1 MEHLTIGQR
10 IAACR
15 KNLGLS
21 QEALGEKVGVS
32 RQAISKWEADGAV
45 PEIDKLIALSRLF
58 HVSVGWLL
66 GVEEA
71 EAPVEEKA
79 EVSEELLR
87 KIEEIV
93 LRYQPRK
100 PTLSKRKKVLIGIAA
115 ALTLLVGVSL
125 LSRWGQLQLDVAT
138 VSAQIRNN
146 NEQNAKIMEKLS
158 GLEAQM
164 AEPESSLLSSY
175 QFNVVPIHIES
186 NADTS
191 DAEVYFS
198 AVPSLWKEGD
208 TGTLSIRH
216 NDKGTLQRECCWDG
230 SFLTAMIPLG
240 SDYGYELCFT
250 IRHVDGTQEQQ
261 ILHDRAVENLRASLS
276 VPVTIRRGG
285 GTFALDGPDLKL
297 TLKGYSVS
305 VERPAI
311 AQESDTWD
319 TIEFVLYLHRDG
331 KQEIIGTYDLLD
343 PVGEGDDILR
353 AAGIETNSDSPVF
366 ILPGALE
373 GDGLVLWVNVQMSN
387 GMHTFT
393 IVDQWN
399 YSDGA
404 FNNLEDTYEYH

>member
-164 AEPESSLLSSY
+164 AEPESSLLSS
-175 QFNVVPIHIES
+175 
-186 NADTS
+186 
-191 DAEVYFS
+191 
-198 AVPSLWKEGD
+198 
-208 TGTLSIRH
+208 
-216 NDKGTLQRECCWDG
+216 
-230 SFLTAMIPLG
+230 
-240 SDYGYELCFT
+240 
-250 IRHVDGTQEQQ
+250 
-261 ILHDRAVENLRASLS
+261 
-276 VPVTIRRGG
+276 
-285 GTFALDGPDLKL
+285 
-297 TLKGYSVS
+297 
-305 VERPAI
+305 
-311 AQESDTWD
+311 
-319 TIEFVLYLHRDG
+319 
-331 KQEIIGTYDLLD
+331 
-343 PVGEGDDILR
+343 
-353 AAGIETNSDSPVF
+353 
-366 ILPGALE
+366 
-373 GDGLVLWVNVQMSN
+373 
-387 GMHTFT
+387 
-393 IVDQWN
+393 
-399 YSDGA
+399 
-404 FNNLEDTYEYH
+404 